1 MPAAPLLEIHQLRK
15 SYGRQTVL
23 HDINLR
29 LDAGKVMC
37 VIGPS
42 GSGKSTLL
50 KCINHLER
58 VDGGYI
64 RVGEEVIGYSYR
76 NGRLYEMHEKDI
88 CRQRANIGMVFQQF
102 NLFAH
107 MTVLE
112 NIVAAPIRVRKVPRR
127 EAVARAEAL
136 LADVGL
142 LEKAYAY
149 PAELSGGQQQ
159 RVGIARALA
168 MDPMLMLF
176 DEPTSA
182 LDPELVG
189 DVLEVMVRLAKRG
202 MTMAVVTHEMS
213 FARAVGDTVVF
224 MAGGTVIEQ
233 GPPEQIFSEPRMA
246 RTRTFLGML
255 GERPSE
261 RTYVQN

>member
-1 MPAAPLLEIHQLRK
+1 MSSPPLLEIHNLRK
-15 SYGRQTVL
+15 SYGAHAVL
-23 HDINLR
+23 HDVSLE
-29 LDAGKVMC
+29 LGTGKVMC
-37 VIGPS
+37 LIGPS

-58 VDGGYI
+58 IDGGFI
-64 RVGEEVIGYSYR
+64 RVGDEIIGYRYHH
-76 NGRLYEMHEKDI
+76 GHLHEMREVDI
-88 CRQRANIGMVFQQF
+88 CRQRARIGMVFQSL

-112 NIVAAPIRVRKVPRR
+112 NIVAAPVRVRNTPRR
-127 EAVARAEAL
+127 EAVARAESL

-142 LEKAYAY
+142 SDKAGAY
-149 PAELSGGQQQ
+149 PNELSGGQQQ

-189 DVLEVMVRLAKRG
+189 DVLEVMTRLAQRG
-202 MTMAVVTHEMS
+202 MTMVVVTHEMG

-224 MAGGTVIEQ
+224 MADGAVVEQ
-233 GPPEQIFSEPRMA
+233 GSPEQVFTSPRA
-246 RTRTFLGML
+246 ERTKVFLGMI
-255 GERPSE
+255 GER
-261 RTYVQN
+261 QQ

>member
-1 MPAAPLLEIHQLRK
+1 MHATPLLEVHQLHK
-15 SYGRQTVL
+15 TYGGRTVL
-23 HDINLR
+23 HDINLQ
-29 LDAGKVMC
+29 LDAGQVMC
-37 VIGPS
+37 LIGPS

-58 VDGGYI
+58 VDGGFI
-64 RVGEEVIGYSYR
+64 RVGDDLIGYSYR
-76 NGRLYEMHEKDI
+76 HGRLHEMRETDI

-107 MTVLE
+107 MTALE
-112 NIVAAPIRVRKVPRR
+112 NIIAGPMRVKKMTRR
-127 EAVARAEAL
+127 AAVAEAEARL
-136 LADVGL
+136 EDVGL

-149 PAELSGGQQQ
+149 PSELSGGQQQ

-168 MDPMLMLF
+168 MDPTLMLF

-189 DVLEVMVRLAKRG
+189 DVLEVMIRLAKRG
-202 MTMAVVTHEMS
+202 MTMVVVTHEMG

-224 MAGGTVIEQ
+224 MAEGAVVEQ
-233 GPPEQIFSEPRMA
+233 GPPAEIFAAPTMA
-246 RTRTFLGML
+246 RTQAFLGVL
-255 GERPSE
+255 GER
-261 RTYVQN
+261 RF